1 MKNLFR
7 KVLLVKIALFVI
19 LIMGPISSAQY
30 GDPGPPPAPD
40 TPRAE
45 GPREIE
51 AEDPAFA
58 PNTVL
63 DAPDPALG
71 GDGVISEPESFDID
85 PGPGGISTEPY
96 EGGDLPPGGVVSE
109 PDSSVEQS
117 EPLVEGD
124 PLIRQPEGLVEQG
137 EPLVEQPDPLVKQP
151 PALVEQPDPL
161 VDQPNP
167 LVEQPPALVEQPEPL
182 SEEPAALV
190 PQGEAVGGH
199 GPEGRGVR

>member
-1 MKNLFR
+1 MHIFLSRILLQLTVLSILLFPQ
-7 KVLLVKIALFVI
+7 LSL
-19 LIMGPISSAQY
+19 AQY

-71 GDGVISEPESFDID
+71 GDSVISEPESFDID
-85 PGPGGISTEPY
+85 PGPGGIATEPY
-96 EGGDLPPGGVVSE
+96 EGGNLPPGGVVTE
-109 PDSSVEQS
+109 PNSVVEQR

-124 PLIRQPEGLVEQG
+124 PLIKQPEGLVEQG
-137 EPLVEQPDPLVKQP
+137 EPLVEQPDPLVRQP

-161 VDQPNP
+161 VDEPNP

-182 SEEPAALV
+182 VNQPPALA
-190 PQGEAVGGH
+190 PEGEAVGGH
-199 GPEGRGVR
+199 GAEGRGVR